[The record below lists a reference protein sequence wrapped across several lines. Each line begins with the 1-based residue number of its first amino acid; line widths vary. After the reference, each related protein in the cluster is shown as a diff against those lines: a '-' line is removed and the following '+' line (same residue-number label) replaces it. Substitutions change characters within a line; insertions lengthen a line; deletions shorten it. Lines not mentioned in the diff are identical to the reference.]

1 VKVAVSVPDPVF
13 VAADHVAKRLGV
25 SRSEL
30 YSRAIATYVAKLRA
44 EDVTE
49 ALDRV
54 YAREIAERDPVFA
67 KLQRRVLARER
78 W

>member
-1 VKVAVSVPDPVF
+1 MKVAVSVPDPVF
-13 VAADHVAKRLGV
+13 RKADQAAKRLGL

-30 YSRAIATYVAKLRA
+30 YARAIAAYVTALRRD
-44 EDVTE
+44 DVTE

-54 YAREIAERDPVFA
+54 YAAHAPEGDPVLA
-67 KLQRRVLARER
+67 ALQSRVIARER

>member
-1 VKVAVSVPDPVF
+1 VKVAVSVPNPVF
-13 VAADHVAKRLGV
+13 VEADHAAKSLGL

-30 YSRAIATYVAKLRA
+30 YSRAIASYVAKLRA

-49 ALDRV
+49 ALNRV
-54 YAREIAERDPVFA
+54 YAPAPAEPDPVLT

>member
-1 VKVAVSVPDPVF
+1 MKVAVSVPGPVF
-13 VAADHVAKRLGV
+13 VAADHAAKRLGV

-30 YSRAIATYVAKLRA
+30 YSRAIATYVTKLRA
-44 EDVTE
+44 DDVTE

-54 YAREIAERDPVFA
+54 YARESAEGDPVLT
-67 KLQRRVLARER
+67 KVQRRVIARER